1 MAGHFSSRVLAA
13 RFLASASAMILLGVA
28 HAHAGAFGLREQSAA
43 GQGASFA
50 GAAAGAAGLGSM
62 FWNPS
67 AITMVPGIQFE
78 QTFSLILPNAKLTP
92 GAGSSPSYLN
102 GAFGGRANSGDVAQ
116 DAVLPAGYGSYQV
129 NDRLWVGIQ
138 ANAPFGLTTKPES
151 NWAGRAYGD
160 TTKVVSFGVTPTVG
174 YKINDWLSLGG
185 GVNVL
190 YFKAKYQSAVPSAA
204 TVANWGVAGLEGDS
218 MGVGVTLG
226 ATLTPMPGTTIGVG
240 YRSMVQEE
248 LTGDFRAA
256 GTTTPFKATAHLPET
271 VTIGLRQVIGDRF
284 TALAGAEWTNWSRVR
299 YPRVYNE
306 NTGTLLAA
314 SPFLPLGYRDG
325 WFFSVGG
332 EYAVTPQWAVRAG
345 IAYEVSPIDTDVRT
359 LRLADND
366 RIWASIGATYRWNEK
381 ISFDVGYS
389 HIFPADTTVAIQQ
402 GNPSYRPQYQA
413 AGLNNLVGKVDA
425 HVDIISVA
433 LRYRWDDPSKPAGV
447 MAVKAKY

>member
-1 MAGHFSSRVLAA
+1 MAGHFRVLSAQL
-13 RFLASASAMILLGVA
+13 LASASVIVFLGVSQ
-28 HAHAGAFGLREQSAA
+28 AHAGAFGLREQSAA

-92 GAGSSPSYLN
+92 GVGSSPGYLN
-102 GAFGGRANSGDVAQ
+102 GAFGGRPNSGDVAQ
-116 DAVLPAGYGSYQV
+116 DALLPAGYGTYQL
-129 NDRLWVGIQ
+129 NDRFWLGIQ
-138 ANAPFGLTTKPES
+138 ANTPFGLTTKPES
-151 NWAGRAYGD
+151 TWAGRAYGD

-174 YKINDWLSLGG
+174 YKVNDWLSLGG
-185 GVNVL
+185 GVNIL
-190 YFKAKYQSAVPSAA
+190 YFKAKYMSAVPAVA
-204 TVANWGVAGLEGDS
+204 PVANWGVAGLEGDS

-226 ATLTPMPGTTIGVG
+226 ATITPVQGTTIGIG
-240 YRSMVQEE
+240 YRSMVQQD
-248 LTGDFRAA
+248 LQGDFRAP
-256 GTTTPFKATAHLPET
+256 GNLVIPFKATAHLPEQ
-271 VTIGLRQVIGDRF
+271 VTLGLRQVIGERF

-306 NTGTLLAA
+306 NTGGILAQ

-332 EYAVTPQWAVRAG
+332 EYAITPQWAVRAG
-345 IAYEVSPIDTDVRT
+345 LAYEVSPIDTDVRT
-359 LRLADND
+359 LRLSDND
-366 RIWASIGATYRWNEK
+366 RIWASVGASYRWNEK

-389 HIFPADTTVAIQQ
+389 HIFPADTTIAIQQ
-402 GNPSYRPQYQA
+402 GNPSYRPQFAA